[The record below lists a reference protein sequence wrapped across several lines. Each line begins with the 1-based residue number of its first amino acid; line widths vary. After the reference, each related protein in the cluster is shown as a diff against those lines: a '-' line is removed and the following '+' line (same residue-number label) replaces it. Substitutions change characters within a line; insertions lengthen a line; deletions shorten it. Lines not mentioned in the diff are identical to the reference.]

1 MNRPMTFFV
10 TERHMDM
17 TTDTRTFQYVESD
30 IPPGVS
36 LSAWRAE
43 RSPARRR
50 HGLRI
55 NRLFG

>member
-1 MNRPMTFFV
+1 
-10 TERHMDM
+10 MDM
-17 TTDTRTFQYVESD
+17 TTDTRSFQYVECD

-36 LSAWRAE
+36 LSTWRAQ
-43 RSPARRR
+43 RTPARRR